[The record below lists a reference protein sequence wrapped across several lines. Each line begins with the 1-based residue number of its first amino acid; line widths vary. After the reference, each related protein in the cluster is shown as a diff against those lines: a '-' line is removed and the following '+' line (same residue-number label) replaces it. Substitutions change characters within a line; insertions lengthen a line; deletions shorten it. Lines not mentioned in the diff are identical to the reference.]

1 MEAGSGGHG
10 RAPLFLTSGFVDMNF
25 RIKLLTITI
34 LPVVLISLAALILIN
49 IQSHQLAEVQGTAVE
64 QMIRES
70 KETELRNYIKMAQS
84 AVEPFYQWDNVSRI
98 QAQKYVTDVMQQ
110 MTFGQDGYFFI
121 YKADGTNLVHPRQ
134 PDLVGHNWIDLEDSQ
149 GRKVIR
155 DLIELGRQGGS
166 FYQYVWNKPSSGTD
180 AEKLGLSFFLDKWD
194 WMIGSG
200 LYMDDIA
207 AQIGAIRQ
215 QLEKNVEQTQ
225 WVLILL
231 AVGAVAVTS
240 LLFAVIQISEQR
252 LADNRLKKMAAG
264 IVEAQENERKRV
276 SRELHDGISQ
286 LLVSARYGL
295 DQAHSNALENQ
306 AIAEPIEKSANAIS
320 TAIAEIRRISMA
332 LRPSVLDELGL
343 AAALK
348 SLCDDFEA
356 QTGMT
361 IHTDIQTVGD
371 LLGER
376 EKTTYYR
383 IAQEALTNI
392 AKHAHATEAWVELI
406 VLKKSV
412 TLEIRDNGV
421 GMSPAKTNDH
431 GGGFGMQNM
440 LERIESHGGQ
450 LRKSNAPE
458 GGLCLR
464 VTLQK
469 HSAKPNPAGEKARQL
484 QNV

>member
-1 MEAGSGGHG
+1 
-10 RAPLFLTSGFVDMNF
+10 MNF

-49 IQSHQLAEVQGTAVE
+49 IQSHQLAEVQGSAVE
-64 QMIRES
+64 KMIRES

-98 QAQKYVTDVMQQ
+98 QAQKYVTDVLQQ

-134 PDLVGHNWIDLEDSQ
+134 PELVGKNWIDLEDTQ

-166 FYQYVWNKPSSGTD
+166 FYQYVWNKPSSDND
-180 AEKLGLSFFLDKWD
+180 AQKLGLSFFLDKWD

-200 LYMDDIA
+200 LYLDDIA
-207 AQIGAIRQ
+207 AQIGSIRQ

-231 AVGAVAVTS
+231 AIGAVTMTS
-240 LLFAVIQISEQR
+240 VLFAVIQISEQR
-252 LADNRLKKMAAG
+252 LADSRLKKLAAG
-264 IVEAQENERKRV
+264 IVETQENERKRV

-295 DQAHSNALENQ
+295 DQAHTNALENK

-356 QTGMT
+356 QAGMT

-371 LLGER
+371 RLGDR

-392 AKHAHATEAWVELI
+392 AKHARATDVWLEL
-406 VLKKSV
+406 VSSKRAV

-421 GMSPAKTNDH
+421 GLSQANTTKY
-431 GGGFGMQNM
+431 GSGLGMQNM

-450 LRKSNAPE
+450 LKKSTAPE

-469 HSAKPNPAGEKARQL
+469 NKGNSKRLVADKRELESA
-484 QNV
+484 

>member
-1 MEAGSGGHG
+1 
-10 RAPLFLTSGFVDMNF
+10 MNF
-25 RIKLLTITI
+25 RIKLLAITI

-49 IQSHQLAEVQGTAVE
+49 IQSHQLAEVQGAAVE
-64 QMIRES
+64 KMIRDS
-70 KETELRNYIKMAQS
+70 KESELRNYIKMAQS
-84 AVEPFYQWDNVSRI
+84 AVEPFYQWDNVSKI
-98 QAQKYVTDVMQQ
+98 QAQKYVSDVMQQ

-121 YKADGTNLVHPRQ
+121 FKADGTNLVHPRQ
-134 PDLVGHNWIDLEDSQ
+134 PELVGHNWIDLEDSQ
-149 GRKVIR
+149 GRRVIS

-166 FYQYVWNKPSSGTD
+166 FYQYVWNKPSSGAD

-207 AQIGAIRQ
+207 AQIGSIRQ
-215 QLEKNVEQTQ
+215 QLENNVEQTQ
-225 WVLILL
+225 WVLIVL
-231 AVGAVAVTS
+231 AVGAVAMTS
-240 LLFAVIQISEQR
+240 LLFAVIHISEQR
-252 LADNRLKKMAAG
+252 LADSRLKKVAAG
-264 IVEAQENERKRV
+264 IVETQENERKRV

-295 DQAHSNALENQ
+295 DQAHSNALGNS
-306 AIAEPIEKSANAIS
+306 AIADPIEKSANAIS
-320 TAIAEIRRISMA
+320 SAIAEIRRISMA

-356 QTGMT
+356 QTGVT
-361 IHTDIQTVGD
+361 VHSDIQTVGD

-392 AKHAHATEAWVELI
+392 AKHAQATDAWVEL
-406 VLKKSV
+406 VTSKRAV

-421 GMSPAKTNDH
+421 GLSPASTTDY
-431 GGGFGMQNM
+431 GGGLGMQNM

-450 LRKSNAPE
+450 LRRSVAPE

-464 VTLQK
+464 VLLQK
-469 HSAKPNPAGEKARQL
+469 NSAKPKHQDAAHRQL
-484 QNV
+484 ENA

>member
-1 MEAGSGGHG
+1 
-10 RAPLFLTSGFVDMNF
+10 MNF

-64 QMIRES
+64 KMIRES

-84 AVEPFYQWDNVSRI
+84 AVEPFYLWDNVSRI
-98 QAQKYVTDVMQQ
+98 QAQKYVTDVLQQ

-121 YKADGTNLVHPRQ
+121 FNADGTNLVHPRQ
-134 PDLVGHNWIDLEDSQ
+134 PELVGHNWIDLQDSQ
-149 GRKVIR
+149 GRMVIR

-200 LYMDDIA
+200 LYMDDIT
-207 AQIGAIRQ
+207 AQIGSIRQ

-225 WVLILL
+225 WFLILL
-231 AVGAVAVTS
+231 AIGAVGMTS
-240 LLFAVIQISEQR
+240 ILFALIQISEQR
-252 LADNRLKKMAAG
+252 LADGRLKQLAAS
-264 IVEAQENERKRV
+264 IVETQENERKRV

-295 DQAHSNALENQ
+295 DQAHSNALENE
-306 AIAEPIEKSANAIS
+306 AIAEPIEKSASAIS

-356 QTGMT
+356 QTGLT
-361 IHTDIQTVGD
+361 IHTDIQAVGD
-371 LLGER
+371 GLGER

-392 AKHAHATEAWVELI
+392 AKHAHATDVWVEL
-406 VLKKSV
+406 VPLKKSV

-421 GMSPAKTNDH
+421 GLAPANTTKH
-431 GGGFGMQNM
+431 GGGLGMQNM
-440 LERIESHGGQ
+440 LERIESHGGH
-450 LRKSNAPE
+450 LRRSSAPE

-464 VTLQK
+464 VSLQK
-469 HSAKPNPAGEKARQL
+469 NSENKKHQSSKKEVL
-484 QNV
+484 ETV

>member
-1 MEAGSGGHG
+1 
-10 RAPLFLTSGFVDMNF
+10 MNF

-49 IQSHQLAEVQGTAVE
+49 IQSRQLAEEQGTAVE
-64 QMIRES
+64 QMIRDS

-84 AVEPFYQWDNVSRI
+84 AVEPFYLWDNVSRI
-98 QAQKYVTDVMQQ
+98 QAQKYVTDVLQQ

-134 PDLVGHNWIDLEDSQ
+134 PELVGHNWIDLEDSQ
-149 GRKVIR
+149 GRMVIR
-155 DLIELGRQGGS
+155 DLIELGQQGGS
-166 FYQYVWNKPSSGTD
+166 LYQYVWNKPSSGVD

-200 LYMDDIA
+200 LYMDDIT

-231 AVGAVAVTS
+231 AVGAIAVTS
-240 LLFAVIQISEQR
+240 TLFAILQISEQR
-252 LADNRLKKMAAG
+252 LADSRLKQLAAG
-264 IVEAQENERKRV
+264 IVETQENERKRV

-295 DQAHSNALENQ
+295 DQAHANALQNT

-348 SLCDDFEA
+348 SLCDDFES
-356 QTGMT
+356 QTGLT
-361 IHTDIQTVGD
+361 IHSDIRTVGD

-376 EKTTYYR
+376 EKTTFYR
-383 IAQEALTNI
+383 IAQEALTNV
-392 AKHAHATEAWVELI
+392 AKHAGATDVWIELI
-406 VLKKSV
+406 PSKKAV
-412 TLEIRDNGV
+412 FLEIRDNGV
-421 GMSPAKTNDH
+421 GLSPATTTKY
-431 GGGFGMQNM
+431 GSGLGMQNM

-450 LRKSNAPE
+450 LKKTAAPE

-464 VTLQK
+464 VSLQK
-469 HSAKPNPAGEKARQL
+469 SKRSSGNKTADKRESESA
-484 QNV
+484 